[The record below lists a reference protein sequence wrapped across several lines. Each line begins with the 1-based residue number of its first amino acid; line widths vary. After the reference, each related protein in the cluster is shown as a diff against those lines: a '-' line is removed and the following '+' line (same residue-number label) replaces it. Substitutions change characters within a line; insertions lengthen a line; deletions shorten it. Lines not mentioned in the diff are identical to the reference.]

1 MDPAEEVIQ
10 ALEGDIAEARLR
22 LHRLEGEL
30 EGAKKVRRA
39 YQAAQEPK
47 RLETGG
53 QTRRAP
59 APLQMRKRWKTV
71 CNALLRE
78 GNAPRTSQE
87 IREIAASI
95 GESMSPDAVHNGVK
109 RHLAA
114 GNLIDAGDGCYQVS
128 DVAIEK
134 YELWAN
140 RGGTDE
146 PVLDPMRDLRGA
158 TPEKLA
164 RALFRRTE
172 PFAPRTRRQPIR
184 GRQVRV
190 DEVAPNKPGNRV
202 PHLDEGA

>member
-146 PVLDPMRDLRGA
+146 TSTRPDAR
-158 TPEKLA
+158 LA
-164 RALFRRTE
+164 GSNA
-172 PFAPRTRRQPIR
+172 
-184 GRQVRV
+184 G
-190 DEVAPNKPGNRV
+190 EVGPSLIPQ
-202 PHLDEGA
+202 D